1 MPSLNV
7 GINSTFEQQ
16 RLVINTLAIDVNSIL
31 SGTAGIATYSPL
43 AGIASDAVRLDGQLP
58 SYYLDYGNHTG
69 TPTNLSQFSNDVG
82 FITSFTIDSGISVSG
97 VMTATTFDGNL
108 TGNVTGNVTGTLFG
122 NVQGGTITGN
132 GGGITDLNAS
142 RLTTGSI
149 NPAVIPTLNQNTLG
163 TAAGLSGN
171 PTIGI
176 TSLTASGRIVGAPT
190 SNVIPFLYANL
201 SDLPSAGTYHGAFAH
216 VHNEGAA
223 YFAHGG
229 NWEKLVNYNTD
240 SENVSI
246 GGTISAAG
254 DIQVTGIVTA
264 TRFFGDGSQLTG
276 VGGGGG
282 GLQVYDEFNLI
293 GTASSLNFVGGN
305 VAAVFNSGYVTVQVT
320 DTDTNYWELNGSGIS
335 TTANLGIQTSNPSYP
350 LEVGPSGTS
359 GIGLYVHGKS
369 VFDKEITTP
378 SVGLGTL
385 SINSET
391 RLSSLPRIITSE
403 LSVGNISTTRGL
415 DVTDDAFVGAGLTV
429 LGELDI
435 YDDFR
440 IKDNKYITLGD
451 GFDLSI
457 YHDTINSHIADQG
470 TGSLIVR
477 GSTVQI
483 KNAAD
488 SKVSADFTGGDSVK
502 LYYDNSEKFATIS
515 AGATTYGNQYA
526 TAFYGDGSGLTGVVA
541 SSTVGLA
548 ILGSGTPV
556 GTATTLN
563 FVGAGVNP
571 SVTGGI
577 AEIDISAAVGAAGKF
592 KDGTLGIHTTA
603 PAVGLGTTNPQT
615 QLQLGDFYGIEVYSG
630 STTVNAGVA
639 TDGIGEWTIADT
651 DFVSVEYKLYFNYNG
666 SIQTQKASVMHDGT
680 TAYVSSY
687 AMMMTGSTA
696 VMSIDAVVS
705 NGQVIPRWTPGSGI
719 TGIVTYRVVRESML

>member
-1 MPSLNV
+1 MPALNV
-7 GINSTFEQQ
+7 GISSTFEQQ
-16 RLVINTLAIDVNSIL
+16 RLVINTLAVDVNSIL

-43 AGIASDAVRLDGQLP
+43 AGIASDAVRLNGQLP
-58 SYYLDYGNHTG
+58 SFYLNYTNLGN
-69 TPTNLSQFSNDVG
+69 TPTSLSQFTNDVG
-82 FITSFTIDSGISVSG
+82 FITSFTIDSGISVTG
-97 VMTATTFDGNL
+97 VLTATTFDGNL
-108 TGNVTGNVTGTLFG
+108 TGNVTGNLSGD
-122 NVQGGTITGN
+122 VQGGTITGSFSGN
-132 GGGITDLNAS
+132 GSGITNINAS
-142 RLTTGSI
+142 NISGGTLSSS
-149 NPAVIPTLNQNTLG
+149 VIPTLNQNTTG

-176 TSLTASGRIVGAPT
+176 TSLTASGRIVGAAT
-190 SNVIPFLYANL
+190 SNIIPFLYSSL

-229 NWEKLVNYNTD
+229 NWEKLTKYDTGTSNIT
-240 SENVSI
+240 I
-246 GGTISAAG
+246 GGT
-254 DIQVTGIVTA
+254 VTASGINVIGIVTA
-264 TRFFGDGSQLTG
+264 TTYYGDGSQLTG
-276 VGGGGG
+276 VGGGSG
-282 GLQVYDEFNLI
+282 GLQIYDEYNLI

-305 VAAVFNSGYVTVQVT
+305 VVSTFNNGYVTVQVS
-320 DTDTNYWELNGSGIS
+320 DTDTNYWELNSSGIS
-335 TTANLGIQTSNPSYP
+335 TTANLGVQTSNPSYP
-350 LEVGPSGTS
+350 LEVGPQGSSNTS
-359 GIGLYVHGKS
+359 LYVHGKS
-369 VFDKEITTP
+369 TFNREITVP

-391 RLSSLPRIITSE
+391 RILDVPRIIASE
-403 LSVGNISTTRGL
+403 LAVGNISTSRIL
-415 DVTDDAFVGAGLTV
+415 EVTSSANIGAGLTV
-429 LGELDI
+429 QGEVDL
-435 YDDFR
+435 YDDLR
-440 IKDNKYITLGD
+440 LKDGKYITLGN

-477 GSTVQI
+477 GSTIQI

-488 SKVSADFTGGDSVK
+488 SKVSAEFSGGQSAK
-502 LYYDNSEKFATIS
+502 LYYDNSEKFATVS

-526 TAFYGDGSGLTGVVA
+526 TAFYGDGSGLTGVI
-541 SSTVGLA
+541 SSSSVGLA

-615 QLQLGDFYGIEVYSG
+615 QLQVGDFYGVEVYSG
-630 STTVNAGVA
+630 ITTVNGGV
-639 TDGIGEWTIADT
+639 TSDGIGEWTIADT

-687 AMMMTGSTA
+687 AMMMTGNTQ

-705 NGQVIPRWTPGSGI
+705 NGKVIPRWTPGSGVA
-719 TGIVTYRVVRESML
+719 GIVTYRVVRESML

>member
-1 MPSLNV
+1 MPALNV
-7 GINSTFEQQ
+7 GISSTFEQQ
-16 RLVINTLAIDVNSIL
+16 RRVINTLAVDVSSIL
-31 SGTAGIATYSPL
+31 LGTAGIATYSPL
-43 AGIASDAVRLDGQLP
+43 AGIASDAVRLNGQLP
-58 SYYLDYGNHTG
+58 SFYLNYTNLGN
-69 TPTNLSQFSNDVG
+69 TPTSLSQFTNDVG
-82 FITSFTIDSGISVSG
+82 FITSFTIDSGISVTG
-97 VMTATTFDGNL
+97 ILTATTFDGNL
-108 TGNVTGNVTGTLFG
+108 TGNVTGNLSGD
-122 NVQGGTITGN
+122 VQGGTITGSFSGN
-132 GGGITDLNAS
+132 GSGITNINAS
-142 RLTTGSI
+142 NISGGTLS
-149 NPAVIPTLNQNTLG
+149 NSVIPTLNQNTAG

-176 TSLTASGRIVGAPT
+176 TSLTASGRIVGAAT
-190 SNVIPFLYANL
+190 SNVIPFLYTNL

-223 YFAHGG
+223 YFAHAGD
-229 NWEKLVNYNTD
+229 WEELVNYTTGTD
-240 SENVSI
+240 NLSI
-246 GGTISAAG
+246 GGTVTASGIN
-254 DIQVTGIVTA
+254 VTGIVTA
-264 TRFFGDGSQLTG
+264 VTYYGDGSQLTG

-282 GLQVYDEFNLI
+282 GLQIYDEYNLI

-305 VAAVFNSGYVTVQVT
+305 AAATFSNGYVTVNLT
-320 DTDTNYWELNGSGIS
+320 DSDTNYWELNSSGIS
-335 TTANLGIQTSNPSYP
+335 TTSNIGIQTANPSYP
-350 LEVGPSGTS
+350 LEIGPYNSS
-359 GIGLYVHGKS
+359 SVGLYVHGKS
-369 VFDKEITTP
+369 TFGNEITVP

-391 RLSSLPRIITSE
+391 RVLNVPRIVASE
-403 LSVGNISTTRGL
+403 LAVGNISTTRIL
-415 DVTDDAFVGAGLTV
+415 DVTSSATIGAGLTIQ
-429 LGELDI
+429 GGLDI
-435 YDDFR
+435 RDNLR
-440 IKDNKYITLGD
+440 VSDNKYITLGD

-470 TGSLIVR
+470 TGSLILR

-488 SKVSADFTGGDSVK
+488 SKVSAEFTGGDSAK
-502 LYYDNSEKFATIS
+502 LYCDNSEKFATIS
-515 AGATTYGNQYA
+515 LGATTYGNQYA
-526 TAFYGDGSGLTGVVA
+526 TAFYGDGSGLTGIVAA
-541 SSTVGLA
+541 SSVGLA
-548 ILGSGTPV
+548 ILDSGTPV

-563 FVGAGVNP
+563 FVGTGVNP

-577 AEIDISAAVGAAGKF
+577 AEIDISAAIGAAGKF

-687 AMMMTGSTA
+687 AMMMTGNTQ

-705 NGQVIPRWTPGSGI
+705 NGQVIPRWTSGSGI